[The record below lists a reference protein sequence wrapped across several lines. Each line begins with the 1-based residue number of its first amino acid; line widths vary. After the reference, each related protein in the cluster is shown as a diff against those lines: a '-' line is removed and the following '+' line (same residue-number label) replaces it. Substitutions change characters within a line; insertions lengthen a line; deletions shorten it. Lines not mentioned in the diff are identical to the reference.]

1 MEVTRPT
8 AQATRLCH
16 LCLGRAPLGFK
27 AAGVWSGHSRTPR
40 ARGCCCCPVTLTLT
54 LRMCTRVHTLSLAL
68 QVIFDD
74 DKELKVLFAWNSNC
88 VVVCFRGST
97 TAANWVA
104 DAM

>member
-1 MEVTRPT
+1 MYAIR
-8 AQATRLCH
+8 
-16 LCLGRAPLGFK
+16 
-27 AAGVWSGHSRTPR
+27 S
-40 ARGCCCCPVTLTLT
+40 PVTQEHLGLCCHT
-54 LRMCTRVHTLSLAL
+54 HTLSLTCVQ

-74 DKELKVLFAWNSNC
+74 DQELKVLFAWNSNC

>member
-1 MEVTRPT
+1 
-8 AQATRLCH
+8 
-16 LCLGRAPLGFK
+16 
-27 AAGVWSGHSRTPR
+27 
-40 ARGCCCCPVTLTLT
+40 
-54 LRMCTRVHTLSLAL
+54 MCTRVHTLSLAL